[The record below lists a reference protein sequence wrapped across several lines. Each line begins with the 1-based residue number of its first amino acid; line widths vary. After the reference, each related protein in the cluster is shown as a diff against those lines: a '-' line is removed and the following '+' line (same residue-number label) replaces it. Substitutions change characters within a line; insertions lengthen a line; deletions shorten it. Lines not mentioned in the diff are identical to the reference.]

1 MLTLKEL
8 IGKGNPTI
16 NQESMKN
23 LQVLLERINLIRA
36 EWGRPMTVTSGFR
49 TMADHLRIYRQKGI
63 FNEKLVPMKSRHLI
77 GAAVDILDVS
87 GELMKW
93 LLEDES
99 RLERAELW
107 CEKNTSGWVHF
118 QIFPP
123 KSGERWF
130 VA

>member
-8 IGKGNPTI
+8 IGKGSPTI

-23 LQVLLERINLIRA
+23 LQVLLDRINLIRT
-36 EWGRPMTVTSGFR
+36 EWGRPMIVTSGFR
-49 TMADHLRIYRQKGI
+49 SMADHLRIYRQKGI

-87 GELMKW
+87 GELMNW
-93 LLEDES
+93 LIEDDS
-99 RLERAELW
+99 MLERAELW
-107 CEKNTSGWVHF
+107 CEKDTKGWVHF

-123 KSGERWF
+123 KSGQRWF
-130 VA
+130 TA